1 MDFSVYTG
9 KKSID
14 VKTELESL
22 GYRVIIVENS
32 NNPKDNSIS
41 LVVRARKYDDNT
53 IELVCSQFLFL
64 S

>member
-1 MDFSVYTG
+1 MDISAFTG

-14 VKTELESL
+14 AKTELESL
-22 GYRVIIVENS
+22 GYNVIIVENS

-41 LVVRARKYDDNT
+41 LVVRAKFIDNKT
-53 IELVCSQFLFL
+53 IELVCSNFLFL